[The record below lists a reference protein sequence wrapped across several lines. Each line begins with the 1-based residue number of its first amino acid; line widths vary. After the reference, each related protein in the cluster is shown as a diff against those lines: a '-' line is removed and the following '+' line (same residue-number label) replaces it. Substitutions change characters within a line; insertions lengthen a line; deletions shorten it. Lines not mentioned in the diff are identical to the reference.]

1 NPRRFYSF
9 LEKGS
14 ITSSGSRYQRPETRL
29 FLAERKTTFPLKCAF
44 DPTEPGREE
53 LRKMMGNSESM
64 ESTQF
69 TLPKHIL
76 DIWAIV
82 LIILGTIVIMTLLV
96 LCPATTV
103 IIYRVWTH
111 PMHHN
116 GAE

>member
-1 NPRRFYSF
+1 MQKKMYMYYCACICKHSLVHKKI
-9 LEKGS
+9 LEEKLCKKG
-14 ITSSGSRYQRPETRL
+14 
-29 FLAERKTTFPLKCAF
+29 
-44 DPTEPGREE
+44 EE
-53 LRKMMGNSESM
+53 LRKMMGSSESM
-64 ESTQF
+64 ESTQL

>member
-1 NPRRFYSF
+1 
-9 LEKGS
+9 
-14 ITSSGSRYQRPETRL
+14 
-29 FLAERKTTFPLKCAF
+29 
-44 DPTEPGREE
+44 
-53 LRKMMGNSESM
+53 MMGNSESM
-64 ESTQF
+64 ESTQL

-76 DIWAIV
+76 DIWAII

-116 GAE
+116 GAD